1 LSDDYLWDRSG
12 PPDPEVARLERL
24 LAPLRPSGPPPA
36 FGRSRRPWLS
46 SGLASA
52 AAALLAVSAAWL
64 ALRDSAPGWY
74 VRSVAGE
81 PRLGRE
87 RLHTDGVWRVGQ
99 WLETDAVSRAVA
111 DAGEVG
117 RVIIGPGSRARLVD
131 AGAAS
136 HRLALAEGRLH
147 AVVFAPPMR
156 FFVETP
162 SALAVDLGC
171 EYTLET
177 DASGTGLLRVRSG
190 WVGFEWKG
198 RETFVPAGARCRTWP
213 RRGPGTPVFET
224 ASAEFREALDTLD
237 AGPADAAVRA
247 GALATVL
254 VRARRR
260 DAMSLWHLLARLPA
274 PERVAV
280 VGRLSELVPP
290 PSGVSREALLSLD
303 PAALDLWW
311 NMLNLDDVTWWRQWK
326 LGWPRADAAGLPKKE
341 RGRPD
346 RPRE

>member
-1 LSDDYLWDRSG
+1 MSDEDLWDRSG
-12 PPDPEVARLERL
+12 PPDPEVERLERL
-24 LAPLRPSGPPPA
+24 LAPLRGSGPPPV
-36 FGRSRRPWLS
+36 FGRPKRPR
-46 SGLASA
+46 LASSLTAA

-74 VRSVAGE
+74 VRSVAGQ

-87 RLHTDGVWRVGQ
+87 RLADEGLWRVGQ
-99 WLETDAVSRAVA
+99 WLETDSRSRAVA
-111 DAGEVG
+111 EAGEVG
-117 RVIIGPGSRARLVD
+117 RVIIGPGSRARLLD

-147 AVVFAPPMR
+147 AVIFAPPLR

-177 DASGTGLLRVRSG
+177 DASGRGLLRVRSR

-224 ASAEFREALDTLD
+224 AWAEFREALDTLD
-237 AGPADAAVRA
+237 GGPPDAAARA
-247 GALATVL
+247 GSLATVL
-254 VRARRR
+254 VRARPR

-280 VGRLSELVPP
+280 VSRLSELVPP
-290 PSGVSREALLSLD
+290 PSGASREALLSLD
-303 PAALDLWW
+303 PVALDRWW
-311 NMLNLDDVTWWRQWK
+311 NALNLDDVTWWRQWK
-326 LGWPRADAAGLPKKE
+326 RGWPNAPVAGLPRKE
-341 RGRPD
+341 R
-346 RPRE
+346 PR